1 MTPFHPDYGLG
12 DEHRL
17 AALRCAETIGLHRA
31 AVVFNV
37 HLSSLYGWR
46 KRYDPE
52 VLRFAARHEQLRP
65 DA

>member
-31 AVVFNV
+31 AAVFNV
-37 HLSSLYGWR
+37 HLSSLYRWR
-46 KRYDPE
+46 ERYSPT
-52 VLRFAARHEQLRP
+52 
-65 DA
+65 